1 MLACLEFA
9 PPTPLARPPTAATA
23 RPALPGGCRHNSSAT
38 EPPKCP
44 DSLPVCNTE
53 THHCQAKPGST
64 LLTTIVFSSQDC
76 QGCTREGVN
85 MSLAGSDIVVPQ
97 PRCRTVDLDHPGRD
111 DFSYRSTFSTSQS
124 EEIFMG
130 WENCWNVSM

>member
-1 MLACLEFA
+1 
-9 PPTPLARPPTAATA
+9 
-23 RPALPGGCRHNSSAT
+23 
-38 EPPKCP
+38 
-44 DSLPVCNTE
+44 
-53 THHCQAKPGST
+53 
-64 LLTTIVFSSQDC
+64 
-76 QGCTREGVN
+76 

-130 WENCWNVSM
+130 WENCWNVCNNVLTLTQNDLLPHVRLPWRAEFWSLS